1 MTFLPE
7 AAVELALLD
16 QLQGLGYSIEHE
28 ENIDRDGL
36 QPECVL

>member
-1 MTFLPE
+1 MAFLSE
-7 AAVELALLD
+7 AAVEQALLN
-16 QLQGLGYSIEHE
+16 QLHGLGYSIEHE